1 MVHKRYLDNLYKN
14 ISDGPV
20 AVKTA
25 VGDVHLTQSAYLTK
39 LQRTKTRLD
48 GTLTLG
54 VTDPRDEAIEEA
66 NGALLRLTRESEA
79 EKFLKQMMGTQ

>member
-1 MVHKRYLDNLYKN
+1 MAIKVQPRAHTNPEGYDRDPIPGKIRLNTEQPVHFD
-14 ISDGPV
+14 

-66 NGALLRLTRESEA
+66 
-79 EKFLKQMMGTQ
+79 